1 MSEFDEL
8 APPLAQ
14 QAQADAQKKRIED
27 MQLLEKV
34 LAVYDRKTVA
44 ARLRQLGQYEWTR
57 ESLTRWQNG
66 QGQSRLLTDEE
77 TAQLRQMLPAPPAHH
92 PNYAFRFIDLFAGI
106 GGI

>member
-44 ARLRQLGQYEWTR
+44 ARLRQLGQ
-57 ESLTRWQNG
+57 
-66 QGQSRLLTDEE
+66 
-77 TAQLRQMLPAPPAHH
+77 
-92 PNYAFRFIDLFAGI
+92 
-106 GGI
+106 